1 MRKKRIISMICML
14 VVLLSNFSIPVY
26 ANPLVNIVDTSK
38 HTYSFLEMQEDIALL
53 DFKYPD
59 RIEVSSVGTSVDG
72 RAIHQ
77 IIIGNKNAK
86 NAIYIQA
93 SIHGREWMNTW
104 ILMESLEMCL
114 DNWDTGIAFN
124 GKTYGQVFQNC
135 CIYLLPM
142 VNPDGVTISQ
152 YGLNAINNEAVRN
165 NCKLMR
171 GANNPSKWK
180 ANANGV
186 DLNRNFSAGWNSKID
201 VLAPSSDF
209 FNGVAPFTEPES
221 IAIKNALNLRK
232 FVAAITYHSMEGAI
246 YWDLGQEG
254 KLREQTFALATHCKN
269 ITGYKLGDTAT
280 AKGLDYNYMILD
292 KKIPSVCIE
301 TGTVACPLPYS
312 QFKVL
317 WKQNGL
323 MMPTLAAC
331 YQ

>member
-1 MRKKRIISMICML
+1 MRRRILSMFCMMAI
-14 VVLLSNFSIPVY
+14 LLSSFSIPVH
-26 ANPLVNIVDTSK
+26 ANPLANIVDTSK
-38 HTYSFLEMQEDIALL
+38 HTYSFMEMQEDIALL

-59 RIEVSSVGTSVDG
+59 KIEVSSIGTSVDG

-77 IIIGNKNAK
+77 VIIGNKNAK

-93 SIHGREWMNTW
+93 AIHGREWMNTW

-114 DNWDTGIAFN
+114 DNWDTGIAVN
-124 GKTYGQVFQNC
+124 GETYGQVFQDC
-135 CIYLLPM
+135 CIYLVPM

-152 YGLNAINNEAVRN
+152 YGFKAINNEAVRN
-165 NCKLMR
+165 NCKMMP
-171 GANNPSKWK
+171 GAKNPKKWK

-186 DLNRNFSAGWNSKID
+186 DLNRNFSTGWNSKID
-201 VLAPSSDF
+201 TLVPSSDF
-209 FNGVAPFTEPES
+209 FNGVAAFTEPETL
-221 IAIKNALNLRK
+221 AVKGALNQRK

-254 KLREQTFALATHCKN
+254 GLRDRTLALATHCKN
-269 ITGYKLGDTAT
+269 ITGYSLGDSAT

-292 KKIPSVCIE
+292 KKIPTVCIE
-301 TGTVACPLPYS
+301 TGTVPCPLPYS
-312 QFKVL
+312 QFKKL
-317 WKQNGL
+317 WKQNGV